1 MKRRFS
7 RCFSDQFLI
16 TERLCYYHLRVID
29 MRENPIEI
37 VDLRKEYGKFTAVN
51 DLNLT
56 IKKNS
61 FTGLLGPNGAG
72 KSTTLKILTHLI
84 NATSGEAYLNGID
97 VTKNPK
103 GALTDVGTVIETP
116 EFYPYLTPRET
127 FRYVGELI
135 GMRREQIAAETQEI
149 LEKVK
154 MTDWQDK
161 RLGTFSKGMRQRIA
175 LGQALLNDPRIIIL
189 DEPTSGLDPR
199 GMAEIREVLK
209 NLRNE
214 SKDLT
219 IVMSSHILPEVQ
231 DLCDRIAFIN
241 HGTLLRDDDISAFE
255 SSNGT
260 RSIIARIDGI
270 PSDDDIA
277 QIDSL
282 DYVISAERLGNDIAI
297 NIGSDVS
304 LRSRLYK
311 DLSEMDLNVYGLTE
325 ENALEETY
333 LDLIKESR

>member
-1 MKRRFS
+1 M
-7 RCFSDQFLI
+7 SD
-16 TERLCYYHLRVID
+16 
-29 MRENPIEI
+29 NPIEI
-37 VDLRKEYGKFTAVN
+37 VNLRKEYGKFTAVN

-97 VTKNPK
+97 VTKDPK
-103 GALTDVGTVIETP
+103 GALTNVGTVIETP
-116 EFYPYLTPRET
+116 EFYPYLTPKET

-135 GMRREQIAAETQEI
+135 GMNREQISAETQEI

-175 LGQALLNDPRIIIL
+175 LGQALLNDPNIIIL

-209 NLRNE
+209 NLRND
-214 SKDLT
+214 SKNLT

-241 HGTLLRDDDISAFE
+241 HGTLLMDDDISVFE
-255 SSNGT
+255 SVEGA
-260 RSIIARIDGI
+260 RSIIAKVDGTPTDEVI
-270 PSDDDIA
+270 K

-282 DYVISAERLGNDIAI
+282 DYVIAASRQGNDIAI
-297 NIGSDVS
+297 TIGADVG
-304 LRSRLYK
+304 LRSRLFK
-311 DLSEMDLNVYGLTE
+311 DIADLNISCYELAE
-325 ENALEETY
+325 ENALEDNY
-333 LDLIKESR
+333 LNLIKERT

>member
-1 MKRRFS
+1 M
-7 RCFSDQFLI
+7 SD
-16 TERLCYYHLRVID
+16 
-29 MRENPIEI
+29 NPIEI
-37 VDLRKEYGKFTAVN
+37 VNLRKEYGKFTAVN

-97 VTKNPK
+97 VTKDPK
-103 GALTDVGTVIETP
+103 NALTGVGTVIETP

-135 GMRREQIAAETQEI
+135 GMTREQISAETQEI

-154 MTDWQDK
+154 MIEWQDK

-209 NLRNE
+209 NLRND
-214 SKDLT
+214 SKNLT

-241 HGTLLRDDDISAFE
+241 HGTLLKDDDLSAFE
-255 SSNGT
+255 SVGGT
-260 RSIIARIDGI
+260 RNIIAKVDGVPTDEMI
-270 PSDDDIA
+270 G
-277 QIDSL
+277 QVDSL
-282 DYVISAERLGNDIAI
+282 DYVISAERLGNDISI
-297 NIGSDVS
+297 NISSDS
-304 LRSRLYK
+304 NLRARLFK
-311 DLSEMDLNVYGLTE
+311 DLSGMDMNVYALTE
-325 ENALEETY
+325 EDNLEETY
-333 LDLIKESR
+333 LNLIKESR